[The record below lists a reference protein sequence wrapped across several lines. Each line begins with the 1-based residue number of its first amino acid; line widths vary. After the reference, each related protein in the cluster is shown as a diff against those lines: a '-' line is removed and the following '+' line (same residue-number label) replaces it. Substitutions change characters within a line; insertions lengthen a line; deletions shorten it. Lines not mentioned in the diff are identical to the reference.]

1 MRSMSHIAGH
11 STVFLPGGSPCFI
24 FKNSKSNPK
33 ILGLR
38 GRGVR
43 AMSSFHTKS
52 CDRGFIYLDT
62 KGVARVAELP
72 RDTSFADI
80 GMSLRR
86 IVLGENVQAIAYH
99 PPSSTYIISTI
110 PSSFSSDNDVDEEQH
125 ELEEGEE
132 VQDDPDV
139 QKERSKRKLN
149 IGLSPRLHSAVKLVN
164 PLTWTIIDTIELEN
178 SETVTCIKTLDLEV
192 SEITHERKQ
201 VIVVGTAIDEGEIHA
216 VKGNIRVYDIVT
228 VVPQKDH
235 PESNKKLKEIAKEE
249 IARGPVTAISCI
261 GSQGFLLVAH
271 GQKCM
276 VRGLKEDGTL
286 LPVAF
291 MDMNCYT
298 SSMKE
303 LKGTGLV
310 VQGDV
315 SKGVCFTGYTE
326 EPYKMI
332 LLGKSVCNLEILV
345 VEFLPDGKD
354 LFIIAA
360 DAEGDLHV
368 LQFDPERKLFP
379 LPLFQARY

>member
-1 MRSMSHIAGH
+1 M
-11 STVFLPGGSPCFI
+11 FLPGGSPCFI
-24 FKNSKSNPK
+24 FKNSKSIPR
-33 ILGLR
+33 ILNIR

-43 AMSSFHTKS
+43 GMSSFHTEG

-86 IVLGENVQAIAYH
+86 IEVGESIQSMTYH
-99 PPSSTYIISTI
+99 PPSSTYIVSTI
-110 PSSFSSDNDVDEEQH
+110 PSNVSSETEGDEEQN

-132 VQDDPDV
+132 VQDDPDT
-139 QKERSKRKLN
+139 QKEKSKRKLY
-149 IGLSPRLHSAVKLVN
+149 IGLPPRLHSFVKLIN
-164 PLTWTIIDTIELEN
+164 PLSWSIIDSIELEN

-192 SEITHERKQ
+192 SELTHERKQ
-201 VIVVGTAIDEGEIHA
+201 VVVVGTAIDNGEIAA
-216 VKGNIRVYDIVT
+216 VKGNIRVYDIVN
-228 VVPQKDH
+228 VVPQPNQ
-235 PESNKKLKEIAKEE
+235 PETNKRLKEIAKEE
-249 IARGPVTAISCI
+249 IARGPVSAISSI
-261 GSQGFLLVAH
+261 GSQGFMLVAH

-276 VRGLKEDGTL
+276 VRGLKEDGSL

-315 SKGVCFTGYTE
+315 RKGVCFTGYTE
-326 EPYKMI
+326 EPYKLM
-332 LLGKSVCNLEILV
+332 LLGKSVCDLEIMV

-360 DAEGDLHV
+360 DIGGDLHV
-368 LQFDPERKLFP
+368 FQFDPDRKW
-379 LPLFQARY
+379 LPF